1 MDIFTQNKNLV
12 RTVILLVLLNLI
24 LIAFLVWKEVTRSPP
39 RGEPALFPKQ
49 EEFRDVAGILK
60 ERLNLTEVQVVQV
73 QKIRSDFFEKEQNLT
88 LIIRNEKDSMNIAM
102 FNKITDENIVQHLAK
117 QITENGYKIQL
128 LRIEQAKS
136 LKAIC
141 TSKQQEKLEDL
152 VIEIRDY
159 FRPDNQPKK

>member
-24 LIAFLVWKEVTRSPP
+24 LIAFLVWKEVSRYPP
-39 RGEPALFPKQ
+39 RNEPALFPRQ
-49 EEFRDVAGILK
+49 EEFHDVAGILK
-60 ERLNLTEVQVVQV
+60 EKLNLTEVQVVQV

-102 FNKITDENIVQHLAK
+102 FNKITDENIVQYLAK
-117 QITENGYKIQL
+117 QITENGYKIQM
-128 LRIEQAKS
+128 LRIEQAKK

-141 TSKQQEKLEDL
+141 TPKQQEKLENL